1 VLYVSLGSVASVDPG
16 VFEEMA
22 WGLATSGSPFLWVVR
37 PGSVHG
43 VEATP
48 RIPEELRSTSR
59 GKVVT
64 WAPQREVLAH
74 EAIGAF
80 WTHCGW
86 NSTLES
92 ICAGVPML
100 AQPCFAD
107 QTVNGR
113 YLTHQWGVGLEL
125 GDVIERERV
134 AKTVRMLMTGKE
146 GDRVRERARQLKL
159 QTDQCVATSLAID
172 NLARYMLSL

>member
-1 VLYVSLGSVASVDPG
+1 VLYVSLGSVASIDPG

-43 VEATP
+43 TKATP
-48 RIPEELRSTSR
+48 PRMPEEVRSR

-92 ICAGVPML
+92 ICAGVLML

-113 YLTHQWGVGLEL
+113 YLTHQ
-125 GDVIERERV
+125 
-134 AKTVRMLMTGKE
+134 
-146 GDRVRERARQLKL
+146 
-159 QTDQCVATSLAID
+159 
-172 NLARYMLSL
+172 